1 MLKRRW
7 NEWLDNLGLRLSS
20 LHALPQLAMLAIP
33 VGLLSAAVIIA
44 FRMLVESMQALLLP
58 GGGVE
63 NYEALAPLLR
73 FLLPAGGGLLIGLG
87 LQYLRDETRQT
98 GIVHVMERLAYHQG
112 KLPLRNAITQFLAA
126 AISIISGHSV
136 GREGPSVHLGATSG
150 SQLGQWLR
158 LPHNS
163 NRTLA
168 ACGIAA
174 AIAAS
179 FNTPLA
185 GVIFAMEVVMMEY
198 SLASFAP
205 VILSAVIATTLTQ
218 AVFGSGT
225 VFTIPPTQLG
235 SLLELP
241 YVTLMGIALGSLAA
255 LFIHLLQHSTRRSA
269 GWPIWIRCSLGGS
282 LVGCIA
288 LLVPEVMGIGY
299 DTVNQALLGQLG
311 LSVLL
316 GITVAKLLATALG
329 LGLGLPGGLIGP
341 TLVIGAVAGGAMGIM
356 ADIWLPGD
364 IASPAFYAMIGMGTM
379 MGATLQAPLAAL
391 TAMLELTANPHI
403 ILPGMLALIAGGL
416 VSSEVFGKAS
426 VYLVLLRARGLDYND
441 TPLTQTL
448 RRIGVAS
455 VMDRQ
460 LETLPETCSREQVRT
475 ALESEPRWI
484 VILQDTTPHSLMPA
498 ADLARHLQ
506 EPGPAEE
513 SLINLLDIP
522 ATRLEFSDIDFQS
535 TLQEALEKINST
547 GKEALYVTRNA
558 APGIRRIHGV
568 LTREM
573 IDQSYR
579 LR

>member
-1 MLKRRW
+1 MLKRQW
-7 NEWLDNLGLRLSS
+7 NQWLDNLGLRVSS
-20 LHALPQLAMLAIP
+20 LDAVPQLAMLAIP
-33 VGLLSAAVIIA
+33 VGLLSGGVIIA
-44 FRMLVESMQALLLP
+44 FRMLVESSQALLLP
-58 GGGVE
+58 DGGSE

-112 KLPLRNAITQFLAA
+112 KLPLRNAVAQFLGA
-126 AISIISGHSV
+126 AISIFSGHSV
-136 GREGPSVHLGATSG
+136 GREGPCVHLGATSG

-158 LPHNS
+158 LPNNS

-168 ACGIAA
+168 GCGIAA

-218 AVFGSGT
+218 AVFGSST
-225 VFTIPPTQLG
+225 VFNIPPMQLG
-235 SLLELP
+235 SLMELP

-255 LFIHLLQHSTRRSA
+255 LFIHLLQHSTSRSSL
-269 GWPIWIRCSLGGS
+269 WPIWIRCSLGGS
-282 LVGCIA
+282 IVGGIA

-311 LSVLL
+311 LSLL
-316 GITVAKLLATALG
+316 LAITAAKILATALG

-341 TLVIGAVAGGAMGIM
+341 TLVSGAVAGGAMGIM
-356 ADIWLPGD
+356 ADTWLPGD

-416 VSSEVFGKAS
+416 VSREVFGKTS
-426 VYLVLLRARGLDYND
+426 VYLVLMRARGLDYHD

-455 VMDRQ
+455 VMNRQ
-460 LETLPETCSREQVRT
+460 LETLPHTCNRAQVEA
-475 ALESEPRWI
+475 ALKNEPRWI
-484 VILQDTTPHSLMPA
+484 IIMQDNKPVGLMPA
-498 ADLARHLQ
+498 ADLARYSQ
-506 EPGPAEE
+506 EPKTTDALP
-513 SLINLLDIP
+513 INLLEIP
-522 ATRLEFSDIDFQS
+522 ATWLEFCDIDFQA
-535 TLQEALEKINST
+535 TLQEALDKLDAT
-547 GKEALYVTRNA
+547 GKEVIYVTRQTV
-558 APGIRRIHGV
+558 PGIKRIHGV
-568 LTREM
+568 LTREA